1 MTPIPTLAQLYASI
15 IADIEGELGIQIP
28 STGRVMLRAYAA
40 VQAAKLKLFYL
51 ALGRV
56 QKNIFIDTADPVA
69 IGGTLER
76 FGLVKLNRLPFPPI
90 AGIYTIEVTGTIG
103 AVMPA
108 QTTFKSDDTSLNAG
122 FLFILDAPY
131 TLVAATDSVNV
142 RALTAGVESQLVIND
157 TLTATAPIANVN
169 REAIVTAIPTPPQAA
184 EPIEDYRAKGIQAYR
199 LEPQGG
205 AASDYRV
212 WSADATGV
220 RQVYPFSATG
230 LVSEI
235 NLFIESDSGNGV
247 PSGALLTAVQAVVE
261 QDPDTTKP
269 LNERGRKPITAIVNY
284 LPVVPKLVDVTITG
298 YVGLT
303 TEIQTNITAAIGELL
318 DGIRPF
324 VAGADVLAERQDVL
338 NTNLLIFT
346 IQNAQPTGFFNS
358 LTLEVAGNSVTTYQF
373 LNGEI
378 PELGTVTFA

>member
-28 STGRVMLRAYAA
+28 TSGRVLIRAIAA

-90 AGIYTIEVTGTIG
+90 AGIYSIEVTGTIG
-103 AVMPA
+103 ATIPA
-108 QTTFKSDDTSLNAG
+108 QTTFKSDDNSLNSG
-122 FLFILDAPY
+122 YLFILDSPY
-131 TLVAATDSVNV
+131 TLTATTDSINV
-142 RALTAGVESQLVIND
+142 RALTAGTESELVVND

-169 REAIVTAIPTPPQAA
+169 RNALVLAVTTPPQAA
-184 EPIEDYRAKGIQAYR
+184 ETIEEYRRKGIQAYR

-212 WSADATGV
+212 WSSDATGV
-220 RQVYPFSATG
+220 RQVYPFAASG

-235 NLFIESDSGNGV
+235 NLFVESDSGNGV
-247 PSGALLTAVQAVVE
+247 PSGALLTDVQSVVE

-284 LPVVPKLVDVTITG
+284 LPIVPKVVDITITG
-298 YVGLT
+298 YLGLNVN
-303 TEIQTNITAAIGELL
+303 IQANITAAITELL
-318 DGIRPF
+318 SNTRPF
-324 VAGADVLAERQDVL
+324 VAGADVLEERQDVL
-338 NTNLLIFT
+338 NSNLLIFT
-346 IQNAQPTGFFNS
+346 IQNAQPTGFFDS
-358 LTLEVAGNSVTTYQF
+358 LTFDVASVTVTSYQF

-378 PELGTVTFA
+378 PELGTITFN

>member
-15 IADIEGELGIQIP
+15 IADIEGELGVQIP
-28 STGRVMLRAYAA
+28 ATGRVMLRAYAA
-40 VQAAKLKLFYL
+40 VQAAKLKLFYI

-103 AVMPA
+103 AVIPA

-131 TLVAATDSVNV
+131 TLVASTDTINV
-142 RALTAGVESQLVIND
+142 RALTAGVVSQLVIND

-184 EPIEDYRAKGIQAYR
+184 EDIEDYRRKGVQAYR

-212 WSADATGV
+212 WSSDATGV

-235 NLFIESDSGNGV
+235 NLFVESDSGNGV
-247 PSGALLTAVQAVVE
+247 PSGALLTAVQSVVE
-261 QDPDTTKP
+261 QDPDTSKP

-284 LPVVPKLVDVTITG
+284 LPVDPQLVDITITG

-303 TEIQTNITAAIGELL
+303 TEIQANITAAIGELL
-318 DGIRPF
+318 DDIRPF
-324 VAGADVLAERQDVL
+324 VAGADVLAERNDVL

-358 LTLEVAGNSVTTYQF
+358 LTLDVAGNTVTTYQF

>member
-358 LTLEVAGNSVTTYQF
+358 LTLEVAGNTVTTYQF

>member
-15 IADIEGELGIQIP
+15 IADIEGELGVQIP
-28 STGRVMLRAYAA
+28 ATGRVMLRAYAA

-103 AVMPA
+103 AVIPA

-131 TLVAATDSVNV
+131 TLAASTDTINV
-142 RALTAGVESQLVIND
+142 RALTAGVASQLVIND

-169 REAIVTAIPTPPQAA
+169 RETIVTAIPTPPQAA
-184 EPIEDYRAKGIQAYR
+184 EDIEDYRRKGVQAYR

-212 WSADATGV
+212 WSSDATGV

-235 NLFIESDSGNGV
+235 NLFVESDSGNGV
-247 PSGALLTAVQAVVE
+247 PSGALLTAVQSVVE
-261 QDPDTTKP
+261 QDPDTSKP

-284 LPVVPKLVDVTITG
+284 LPVDPQLVDITITG

-303 TEIQTNITAAIGELL
+303 TEIQANITAAIGELL
-318 DGIRPF
+318 DDIRPF
-324 VAGADVLAERQDVL
+324 VAGADVLAERNDVL

-358 LTLEVAGNSVTTYQF
+358 LTLDVAGNTVTTYQF

>member
-103 AVMPA
+103 AVIPA

-131 TLVAATDSVNV
+131 TLVAATDTINV

-169 REAIVTAIPTPPQAA
+169 REAIVTAIPTPPQAS
-184 EPIEDYRAKGIQAYR
+184 EPIEDYRTKGIQAYR

-220 RQVYPFSATG
+220 RQVYPFTATG

-284 LPVVPKLVDVTITG
+284 LPVAPKLVDITITG

-303 TEIQTNITAAIGELL
+303 TEIQTNITTAIGELL
-318 DGIRPF
+318 DSIRPF
-324 VAGADVLAERQDVL
+324 VAGADVLAERNDVL

-358 LTLEVAGNSVTTYQF
+358 LTLEVATNTVTTYQF

>member
-1 MTPIPTLAQLYASI
+1 
-15 IADIEGELGIQIP
+15 
-28 STGRVMLRAYAA
+28 
-40 VQAAKLKLFYL
+40 
-51 ALGRV
+51 
-56 QKNIFIDTADPVA
+56 
-69 IGGTLER
+69 
-76 FGLVKLNRLPFPPI
+76 
-90 AGIYTIEVTGTIG
+90 
-103 AVMPA
+103 
-108 QTTFKSDDTSLNAG
+108 
-122 FLFILDAPY
+122 
-131 TLVAATDSVNV
+131 
-142 RALTAGVESQLVIND
+142 VESQLVIND

-169 REAIVTAIPTPPQAA
+169 REAIVTAIPTPPQAS
-184 EPIEDYRAKGIQAYR
+184 EPIEDYRTKGIQAYR

-220 RQVYPFSATG
+220 RQVYPFTATG

-284 LPVVPKLVDVTITG
+284 LPVAPKLVDITITG

-303 TEIQTNITAAIGELL
+303 TEIQTNITTAIGELL
-318 DGIRPF
+318 DSIRPF
-324 VAGADVLAERQDVL
+324 VAGADVLAERNDVL

-358 LTLEVAGNSVTTYQF
+358 LTLEVATNTVTTYQF

>member
-103 AVMPA
+103 AVIPA

-131 TLVAATDSVNV
+131 TLVAATDSINV

-184 EPIEDYRAKGIQAYR
+184 EPIEDYRRKGVQAYR

-220 RQVYPFSATG
+220 RQVYPFAATG

-284 LPVVPKLVDVTITG
+284 LPVDPQLVDITITG

-303 TEIQTNITAAIGELL
+303 TEIQTNITTAIGELL

-358 LTLEVAGNSVTTYQF
+358 LTLEVAGNTVTTYQF

>member
-28 STGRVMLRAYAA
+28 STGRVFLRALAA

-56 QKNIFIDTADPVA
+56 QKNIFIDTADPVS

-90 AGIYTIEVTGTIG
+90 AGIYTIEVTGTVG
-103 AVMPA
+103 AVIPA

-131 TLVAATDSVNV
+131 TLTASTDTINV
-142 RALTAGVESQLVIND
+142 RALTAGTESQLVIND

-184 EPIEDYRAKGIQAYR
+184 EDIEDYRRKGVQAYR

-212 WSADATGV
+212 WSSDATGV
-220 RQVYPFSATG
+220 RQVYPFAASG

-235 NLFIESDSGNGV
+235 NLFVESDSGNGV

-261 QDPDTTKP
+261 QDPDTSKP

-284 LPVVPKLVDVTITG
+284 LPVDPQLVDITITG

-303 TEIQTNITAAIGELL
+303 PEIQANITAAIGELL
-318 DGIRPF
+318 DDIRPF
-324 VAGADVLAERQDVL
+324 VAGADVLAERNDVL

-358 LTLEVAGNSVTTYQF
+358 LTLDVAGNTVTTYQF

>member
-103 AVMPA
+103 AVIPA

-131 TLVAATDSVNV
+131 TLVAATDSINV
-142 RALTAGVESQLVIND
+142 RALTAGVESQLVVND

-184 EPIEDYRAKGIQAYR
+184 EPIEDYRRKGVQAYR

-220 RQVYPFSATG
+220 RQVYPFVATG

-284 LPVVPKLVDVTITG
+284 LPVDPQLVDITITG

-318 DGIRPF
+318 DDIRPF

-358 LTLEVAGNSVTTYQF
+358 LTLEVAGNAVTTYQF

-378 PELGTVTFA
+378 PELGTITFA

>member
-1 MTPIPTLAQLYASI
+1 
-15 IADIEGELGIQIP
+15 
-28 STGRVMLRAYAA
+28 
-40 VQAAKLKLFYL
+40 
-51 ALGRV
+51 
-56 QKNIFIDTADPVA
+56 
-69 IGGTLER
+69 
-76 FGLVKLNRLPFPPI
+76 
-90 AGIYTIEVTGTIG
+90 
-103 AVMPA
+103 
-108 QTTFKSDDTSLNAG
+108 
-122 FLFILDAPY
+122 
-131 TLVAATDSVNV
+131 
-142 RALTAGVESQLVIND
+142 
-157 TLTATAPIANVN
+157 VN
-169 REAIVTAIPTPPQAA
+169 RNAIVTSVTTPPQAS
-184 EPIEDYRAKGIQAYR
+184 EGIEEYRAKGVQAYR

-212 WSADATGV
+212 WSSDATGV
-220 RQVYPFSATG
+220 RQVYPFSASG

-247 PSGALLTAVQAVVE
+247 PSGALITAVQAVVE

-284 LPVVPKLVDVTITG
+284 LPVAPQLVDITITG

-318 DGIRPF
+318 DSIRPF
-324 VAGADVLAERQDVL
+324 VAGADVLAERMDVL
-338 NTNLLIFT
+338 NSNLLIFT

-358 LTLEVAGNSVTTYQF
+358 LTLEVATVTVTSYHF

>member
-15 IADIEGELGIQIP
+15 IADVEAELGIQIP
-28 STGRVMLRAYAA
+28 ATGRVFLRALAA

-76 FGLVKLNRLPFPPI
+76 FGLVKLNRPPFPPI

-103 AVMPA
+103 ATIPA

-122 FLFILDAPY
+122 FLFILDAAY
-131 TLVAATDSVNV
+131 TLTATTDTINV
-142 RALTAGVESQLVIND
+142 RALTAGVESQLVVND

-184 EPIEDYRAKGIQAYR
+184 EDIEEYRRKGVQAYR

-212 WSADATGV
+212 WSSDATGV
-220 RQVYPFSATG
+220 RQVYPFAATG

-235 NLFIESDSGNGV
+235 NLFVESDSGNGV

-269 LNERGRKPITAIVNY
+269 VNERGRKPITAIVNY
-284 LPVVPKLVDVTITG
+284 LPVSPQVVDVTITG

-303 TEIQTNITAAIGELL
+303 AEIQANITAAIGELL

-324 VAGADVLAERQDVL
+324 VAGADVLAERNDVL

-346 IQNAQPTGFFNS
+346 IQNAQPTGFFTS
-358 LTLEVAGNSVTTYQF
+358 ITLEVAGNTVTTYQF

-378 PELGTVTFA
+378 PELGTITFA